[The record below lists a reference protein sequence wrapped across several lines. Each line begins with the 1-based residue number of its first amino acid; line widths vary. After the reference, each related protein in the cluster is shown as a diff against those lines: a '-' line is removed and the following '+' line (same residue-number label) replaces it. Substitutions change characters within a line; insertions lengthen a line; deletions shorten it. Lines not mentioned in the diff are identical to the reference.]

1 MGVPENRVVLYD
13 TTRVGPGSQPGPVP
27 RRTETPRSR
36 NEPVPESTAA
46 YAHRQSLESHA
57 QHPSSGGCV
66 HSHATG
72 PAHCGAP
79 AQSDNRLTHT
89 EARVELRDRAE
100 WKKPALKATHC
111 VHLRTRHSRNDSCER
126 GGWVSGPRGGSQQRG
141 SLGSLVA
148 VSSSSPRVP

>member
-36 NEPVPESTAA
+36 NEPIPESTAA

-66 HSHATG
+66 HSHAAG

-100 WKKPALKATHC
+100 WKKPAFEGHTLHASAYTAFSKRQLWTWRVGQWSQGWLATKGQPGQ
-111 VHLRTRHSRNDSCER
+111 L
-126 GGWVSGPRGGSQQRG
+126 GGRE
-141 SLGSLVA
+141 
-148 VSSSSPRVP
+148 